1 MKPKILIL
9 TTLNKNIFIGKCLIK
24 ENAKPFI
31 IAEAGFKS

>member
-9 TTLNKNIFIGKCLIK
+9 TTLTKIFLLENVWIK

-31 IAEAGFKS
+31 IAEV